1 MEKRGF
7 ASLTKQERET
17 ILMEYSKADKEDQK
31 KFYELVRGTTIFGF
45 TTAKEVMVNHLGY
58 QVAPGFYSGCVEEP
72 AQKA

>member
-1 MEKRGF
+1 
-7 ASLTKQERET
+7 
-17 ILMEYSKADKEDQK
+17 MEYSKADKEDQK
-31 KFYELVRGTTIFGF
+31 KFYELVSGTTIFGF